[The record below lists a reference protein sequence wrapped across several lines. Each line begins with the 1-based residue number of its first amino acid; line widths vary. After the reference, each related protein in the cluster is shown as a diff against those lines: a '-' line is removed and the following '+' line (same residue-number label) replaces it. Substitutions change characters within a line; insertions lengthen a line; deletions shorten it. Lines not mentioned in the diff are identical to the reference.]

1 MQPLRTQSCKYA
13 VMHLS
18 IYSPRFSKRRVNIS
32 AECKDVLC
40 KLRYL
45 TNDSFSLYQLPWL
58 QGKITQKK

>member
-18 IYSPRFSKRRVNIS
+18 IYSPRFSKRRVKIS

-40 KLRYL
+40 KLR
-45 TNDSFSLYQLPWL
+45 
-58 QGKITQKK
+58 